1 MGKYQ
6 ARICGDV
13 IAARAGGLP
22 DDRPGLHDIA
32 DDRSAPQ
39 AIFTDPQ
46 VLSVG
51 RTESQARAGG
61 FPVRTVEYD
70 IAAVLGAQLEADG
83 YTGRA
88 KAVIEEDRRTL
99 IGFTMVG
106 PATASEFWL
115 RLMETYGL

>member
-32 DDRSAPQ
+32 DDRGAPQ

>member
-1 MGKYQ
+1 
-6 ARICGDV
+6 
-13 IAARAGGLP
+13 
-22 DDRPGLHDIA
+22 
-32 DDRSAPQ
+32 
-39 AIFTDPQ
+39 
-46 VLSVG
+46 
-51 RTESQARAGG
+51 
-61 FPVRTVEYD
+61 VEYD

-88 KAVIEEDRRTL
+88 KAVIDEDRRTL